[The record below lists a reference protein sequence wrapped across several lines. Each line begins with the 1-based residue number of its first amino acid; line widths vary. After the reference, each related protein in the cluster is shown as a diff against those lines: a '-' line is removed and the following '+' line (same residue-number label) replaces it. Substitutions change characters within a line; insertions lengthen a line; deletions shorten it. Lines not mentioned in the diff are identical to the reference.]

1 MLEYTKTI
9 FPRTKM
15 QNRNSGVLLHISSLP
30 GEYSVGSFG
39 KEARAFV
46 DTLAAAGFSIWQ
58 VLPLSMTDECNSPY
72 KSPAS
77 LGGNPYFIDLEE
89 LYFEGLL
96 TLGELESAKGEIEY
110 AAEFD
115 RLACE
120 RIPLLKLAAER
131 VLDRTPV
138 IEFCDNHPELSE
150 VAYFLALRE
159 ANGGAPW
166 QRWQRAECDI
176 DELFAWQFIEYKFYT
191 QWQSLKAYANSRG
204 ISIIGDLPIYVAL
217 DSADVWADP
226 ASFKLDGSGYPLE
239 VAGVPP
245 DYFSADGQ
253 LWGNPLYDW
262 ERMKADGYRFW
273 KRRLSLAGEMYD
285 GIRIDH
291 FRAIESYWAVP
302 VSAKSATAGKWVK
315 GPGRSFIRFIKSLLP
330 EKLIIA
336 EDLGDIT
343 DKVRRLVDYSG
354 FPGMRVLQF
363 AFLGDPHSI
372 HLPHNVTEQ
381 TIVYS
386 GTHDNNTL
394 LGYIWGLEGTLRAR
408 LFEYIGLS
416 PEAKWESAAQRIIK
430 VLMQTPA
437 RSVIL
442 PVQDLLGFGA
452 DTRMNTP
459 GVAEGNWSYRLTRE
473 ALGSFDVEKYKLL
486 NELYE
491 R

>member
-1 MLEYTKTI
+1 MTK
-9 FPRTKM
+9 
-15 QNRNSGVLLHISSLP
+15 RNTGVLLHISSLP
-30 GEYSVGSFG
+30 GEYSIGSFG

-46 DTLAAAGFSIWQ
+46 DSLAAAGFGIWQ

-77 LGGNPYFIDLEE
+77 LGGNPNFIDLEE
-89 LYFEGLL
+89 LYLEGLL
-96 TLGELESAKGEIEY
+96 TLEELDLAKQDVSY
-110 AAEFD
+110 SAEFE
-115 RLACE
+115 RLALE
-120 RIPLLKLAAER
+120 RVPLLKLAASR
-131 VLDRTPV
+131 VLDRTPI
-138 IEFCDNHPELSE
+138 IEFCDSHPELSE
-150 VAYFLALRE
+150 VAYFLALRD

-166 QRWQRAECDI
+166 QVWETAECDI

-204 ISIIGDLPIYVAL
+204 ISVIGDLPIYVAL
-217 DSADVWADP
+217 NSADVWADP
-226 ASFKLDGSGYPLE
+226 TSFKLDGSGYPTE

-245 DYFSADGQ
+245 DYFSAEGQ

-262 ERMKADGYRFW
+262 RKMKADGYSFW
-273 KRRLSLAGEMYD
+273 KRRLTLAGEMYD

-291 FRAIESYWAVP
+291 FRAIEAYWSVP
-302 VSAKSATAGKWVK
+302 ADAESAKEGRWVK
-315 GPGRSFIRFIKSLLP
+315 GPGRGFIRFIKSVLR
-330 EKLIIA
+330 EKLVIA

-343 DKVRRLVDYSG
+343 YAVRRLVDYSG

-394 LGYIWGLEGTLRAR
+394 LGYIWELDPALRAR
-408 LFEYIGLS
+408 LFEYIGL
-416 PEAKWESAAQRIIK
+416 PFDAVWESAVERIIK

-442 PVQDLLGFGA
+442 PMQDLLGFGA

-459 GVAEGNWSYRLTRE
+459 GVAEGNWSYRLTPE
-473 ALGSFDVEKYKLL
+473 AIAAFDTNKFRLL

>member
-1 MLEYTKTI
+1 
-9 FPRTKM
+9 M

-30 GEYSVGSFG
+30 GEYSIGSFG

-46 DTLAAAGFSIWQ
+46 DTLAEAGFSIWQ

-96 TLGELESAKGEIEY
+96 TSDELEGAKGEIAY

-115 RLACE
+115 RLAAE
-120 RIPLLKLAAER
+120 RIPLLKLAAQR

-138 IEFCDNHPELSE
+138 IEFCDSHPELSE

-262 ERMKADGYRFW
+262 ERMKGDGYRFW
-273 KRRLSLAGEMYD
+273 KRRLALAGQMYD

-291 FRAIESYWAVP
+291 FRAIESYWSVP
-302 VSAKSATAGKWVK
+302 SMAKSAKAGKWVK
-315 GPGRSFIRFIKSLLP
+315 GPGKSFIRFIKSLLP

-372 HLPHNVTEQ
+372 HLPHNATEQ

-394 LGYIWGLEGTLRAR
+394 LGYIWELDGALRAR

-416 PEAKWESAAQRIIK
+416 PEAKWESAVERIIK

-442 PVQDLLGFGA
+442 PIQDLLGFGA

-459 GVAEGNWSYRLTRE
+459 GVAEGNWSYRLTSE
-473 ALGSFDVEKYKLL
+473 ALSCFDVEKYRLF

>member
-1 MLEYTKTI
+1 MT
-9 FPRTKM
+9 M
-15 QNRNSGVLLHISSLP
+15 RNSGVLLHISSLP
-30 GEYSVGSFG
+30 GEYSIGSFG

-46 DTLAAAGFSIWQ
+46 DSLADAGFSIWQ

-77 LGGNPYFIDLEE
+77 LGGNPNFIDLEE
-89 LYFEGLL
+89 LYLEGLL
-96 TLGELESAKGEIEY
+96 TLSELEGANQEI
-110 AAEFD
+110 AHTAEFE
-115 RLACE
+115 RLALE
-120 RIPLLKLAAER
+120 RIPLLKLAASR
-131 VLDRTPV
+131 VLERTPI
-138 IEFCDNHPELSE
+138 IEFCDIHPELSE
-150 VAYFLALRE
+150 VAYFLALRD

-166 QRWQRAECDI
+166 QEWKNTKCDI

-191 QWQSLKAYANSRG
+191 QWQSLKAYANSHG

-217 DSADVWADP
+217 NSADVWADP
-226 ASFKLDGSGYPLE
+226 ASFKLDERGYPVE
-239 VAGVPP
+239 VSGVPP
-245 DYFSADGQ
+245 DYFSSEGQ

-262 ERMKADGYRFW
+262 KKMKADGYSFW
-273 KRRLSLAGEMYD
+273 RRRLKLAGEMYD

-291 FRAIESYWAVP
+291 FRAIEAYWSVP
-302 VSAKSATAGKWVK
+302 ATAKSAKEGRWIK
-315 GPGRSFIRFIKSLLP
+315 GPGRDFIRFIKSVLAD
-330 EKLIIA
+330 KLVIA

-343 DKVRRLVDYSG
+343 DKVRRLVDYSR

-394 LGYIWGLEGTLRAR
+394 LGYIWELDPAHRAR
-408 LFEYIGLS
+408 LFEYIGA
-416 PEAKWESAAQRIIK
+416 PADTKWESAVEKIIK
-430 VLMQTPA
+430 ALMQTPA

-442 PVQDLLGFGA
+442 PIQDILGFGA

-459 GVAEGNWSYRLTRE
+459 GVAVGNWSYRLTPE
-473 ALGSFDVEKYKLL
+473 AMAEFDVVKYKYL

>member
-1 MLEYTKTI
+1 MTK
-9 FPRTKM
+9 
-15 QNRNSGVLLHISSLP
+15 RNSGVLLHISSLP
-30 GEYSVGSFG
+30 GDYSIGSFG

-46 DTLAAAGFSIWQ
+46 DILAEAGFSIWQ
-58 VLPLSMTDECNSPY
+58 VLPLCMTDECNSPY

-77 LGGNPYFIDLEE
+77 LGGNPNFIDLEE

-96 TLGELESAKGEIEY
+96 TAAELEGAKQEISY

-115 RLACE
+115 RLALE
-120 RIPLLKLAAER
+120 RIPLLKLAASR
-131 VLDRTPV
+131 VLDRTAI
-138 IEFCDNHPELSE
+138 IEFADSHPELSE
-150 VAYFLALRE
+150 VAYFLALRD

-166 QRWQRAECDI
+166 QTWKTDRCDI

-191 QWQSLKAYANSRG
+191 QWKSLKEYANSRG

-217 DSADVWADP
+217 NSADVWGDP
-226 ASFKLDGSGYPLE
+226 LSFKLDENGYPTE

-245 DYFSADGQ
+245 DYFSPEGQ

-262 ERMKADGYRFW
+262 RRMKGDGYRFW
-273 KRRLSLAGEMYD
+273 QRRLSLAADMYD
-285 GIRIDH
+285 GVRIDH
-291 FRAIESYWAVP
+291 FRAIEAYWSIAVDAE
-302 VSAKSATAGKWVK
+302 SAKEGRWVK
-315 GPGRSFIRFIKSLLP
+315 GPGRSFIRHIKSVLGD
-330 EKLIIA
+330 KLVIA

-343 DKVRRLVDYSG
+343 DKVRELLDYSG
-354 FPGMRVLQF
+354 FPGMRVLEF
-363 AFLGDPHSI
+363 AFLGDPHST

-386 GTHDNNTL
+386 STHDNNTL
-394 LGYIWGLEGTLRAR
+394 LGYIWELDPALRAR

-416 PEAKWESAAQRIIK
+416 ASAEWESAVERIIK
-430 VLMQTPA
+430 VLMQTRA
-437 RSVIL
+437 RCVIL
-442 PVQDLLGFGA
+442 PMQDLLGFGA

-459 GVAEGNWSYRLTRE
+459 GVAEGNWSYRLTPV
-473 ALGSFDVEKYKLL
+473 AMAAFDVEKYKKL